1 VFDTAAHGRT
11 GETMSLETHDYDLV
25 VIGSGP
31 GGYVAAL
38 RGAQRGLKTALIERS
53 DLGGVCLNWGCIPTK
68 ALLRSAHLY
77 QEIQGARRLGL
88 QVGETGFDYPAIV
101 RRSRQVVERL
111 VKAVR
116 LLLERDGVD
125 LHVASAVLD
134 GREGDRVRV
143 RLEPVAG
150 EASAEALRVP
160 RVLRARSV
168 ILATG
173 GRSRALPGAPF
184 DGERVLSS
192 REALALTEVPRRLLI
207 VGAGAIGVEFADLF
221 ATFGSQV
228 TVVEMLP
235 NVLPGMDAELGE
247 ELRKLLI
254 RRKVKVRTGA
264 RVEAIDHSAEGLRCR
279 VRPVDPPASAP
290 AGEVRA
296 SAAAEPAEIEADRI
310 LVAIGV
316 AGNVEG
322 IGLESLGLQA
332 RGGFVPVDEHMR
344 TGAAGVYAIGDLTGP
359 PLLAHAASAHG
370 IHAADH
376 AAFTL
381 GAARA
386 GNGAVRDA
394 AAHAITAAPEP
405 IAREWIPGVVYTHP
419 QIASVGLDEA
429 TARARH
435 GEVEVGRF
443 HFVGLGR
450 AVAENEPGGFVKVIL
465 ERGGGRLLGGH
476 IVGPVA
482 GELIAELTLAGRCG
496 LPARAVLAT
505 IHAHPTYAEGVYEA
519 FGAALGEG
527 IHG

>member
-1 VFDTAAHGRT
+1 
-11 GETMSLETHDYDLV
+11 MSLETHDYDLV

-38 RGAQRGLKTALIERS
+38 RGAKRGLKTALVERA

-88 QVGETGFDYPAIV
+88 QVGDVGFDYPAIV
-101 RRSRQVVERL
+101 RRSRQIVERL

-125 LHVASAVLD
+125 LHVASAALD
-134 GREGDRVRV
+134 GRDGDRVRV
-143 RLEPVAG
+143 RMEPVAG
-150 EASAEALRVP
+150 EANAEALRT
-160 RVLRARSV
+160 LRARRV

-173 GRSRALPGAPF
+173 GRARALPGAPF

-221 ATFGSQV
+221 ATFGARV
-228 TVVEMLP
+228 TIVEMLP
-235 NVLPGMDAELGE
+235 GVLPGMDAELGE
-247 ELRKLLI
+247 ELKKLLI
-254 RRKVKVRTGA
+254 RRKVRVRTGA
-264 RVEAIDHSAEGLRCR
+264 CVEGIERTADGVRCR
-279 VRPVDPPASAP
+279 VQPI
-290 AGEVRA
+290 E
-296 SAAAEPAEIEADRI
+296 AAAAANAREARSLSASQAAEIEADRI

-316 AGNVEG
+316 TGNVEE
-322 IGLESLGLQA
+322 IGLETLGLHA
-332 RGGFVPVDEHMR
+332 PGGFVPVDEHMR
-344 TGAAGVYAIGDLTGP
+344 TEAAGVYAIGDLTGP

-381 GAARA
+381 GAERP
-386 GNGAVRDA
+386 RDA
-394 AAHAITAAPEP
+394 AVHAIDAEPEP

-429 TARARH
+429 TARERH

-443 HFVGLGR
+443 AFVGLGR
-450 AVAENEPGGFVKVIL
+450 AVAEGEPGGFVKVIL

-476 IVGPVA
+476 IVGPIA

-505 IHAHPTYAEGVYEA
+505 IHAHPTFAEALPEA
-519 FGAALGEG
+519 VGAALGEA

>member
-1 VFDTAAHGRT
+1 
-11 GETMSLETHDYDLV
+11 MSLETHDYDLV

-38 RGAQRGLKTALIERS
+38 RGARRGMKTALVERS

-77 QEIQGARRLGL
+77 QEILGARRLGL
-88 QVGETGFDYPAIV
+88 QVGETSFDYPAIV

-116 LLLERDGVD
+116 LLLDRDGVD
-125 LHVASAVLD
+125 LLIASAVLD

-150 EASAEALRVP
+150 DASVKTAQA
-160 RVLRARSV
+160 LRARRV

-173 GRSRALPGAPF
+173 GRARALPGAPF

-192 REALALTEVPRRLLI
+192 REALALTAVPPRLLI

-228 TVVEMLP
+228 TIVEMLP
-235 NVLPGMDAELGE
+235 GVLPGMDAELGE

-264 RVEAIDHSAEGLRCR
+264 RVEGVERMAEGLRCR
-279 VRPVDPPASAP
+279 VRPIESPVP
-290 AGEVRA
+290 AGGLGA
-296 SAAAEPAEIEADRI
+296 LAAAEAAEIEADRI

-322 IGLESLGLQA
+322 IGLETLGLRA
-332 RGGFVPVDEHMR
+332 RGGFVPVDDHMR

-376 AAFTL
+376 AAFSL
-381 GAARA
+381 GAQ
-386 GNGAVRDA
+386 NVRDG
-394 AAHAITAAPEP
+394 AAHAITAEPEP

-429 TARARH
+429 TARERH

-443 HFVGLGR
+443 AFVGLGR
-450 AVAENEPGGFVKVIL
+450 AVAEAEPGGFVKVIL

-482 GELIAELTLAGRCG
+482 GELVAELTLAGRCG

-505 IHAHPTYAEGVYEA
+505 IHAHPTFAEGIYEA